1 MVFFFQPTQS
11 ISYCS
16 WWQHAANLASYEQQ
30 DAHEFF
36 ISILEGI
43 HEKVDKD
50 RRKPYSQ
57 GKFLLSD
64 ILLGFRSFSN
74 NVHVVFTFSFF
85 FPLCPLLFF
94 PVFFFALVAVWK
106 SNSRINHIQF
116 RRKICS
122 ILGR

>member
-1 MVFFFQPTQS
+1 MGFFFSFQFTQLLS
-11 ISYCS
+11 HCS

-57 GKFLLSD
+57 GKFLLFNV
-64 ILLGFRSFSN
+64 LFALRSFSH
-74 NVHVVFTFSFF
+74 NVHVVFTFSP
-85 FPLCPLLFF
+85 PLSLLLLF
-94 PVFFFALVAVWK
+94 PVFFFALVAV
-106 SNSRINHIQF
+106 
-116 RRKICS
+116 
-122 ILGR
+122 